1 MDYEN
6 EIWRDTGILGTMVSN
21 YGRVKR
27 KSDDFIYKTDKVQK
41 NGYRYVA
48 LSYKNKTI
56 MKKIARLVAI
66 AFIPNPQNK
75 PQVDHI
81 NTIRTD
87 DRVENLRWVTRSEN
101 MRNPITL
108 KKMSRSQSKKRPHR
122 EKPILQF
129 TRDGVFLREWSSA
142 TAFGE
147 YIGKDVSGNI
157 IACIKGKQPTAYG
170 YKWKYKNT

>member
-1 MDYEN
+1 
-6 EIWRDTGILGTMVSN
+6 MVSN

-108 KKMSRSQSKKRPHR
+108 KKMSRSKSKKRPHR
-122 EKPILQF
+122 EKTILQF

-147 YIGKDVSGNI
+147 YIEKDVSGNI
-157 IACIKGKQPTAYG
+157 IACKIGRAHV
-170 YKWKYKNT
+170 